1 MKSQKLFSRNFA
13 LLILGQSASLLGNF
27 ALKFALSMYVLERTG
42 SASVFAG
49 LLAIATLPMILFS
62 PIGGILA
69 DRANRRNLMV
79 ALDALSGLSVLA
91 AAFALSPERDIPVV
105 GALLAVL
112 SVLGAFESPAVQA
125 CVPQLLS
132 GDRLLKGN
140 AMVNQV
146 AAVASLIAPFLGSAA
161 YTAFGIESVLFGAAA
176 CFGITALL
184 ERMIRLPGRPAGA
197 RARPAAILRED
208 FSASMRF
215 LCREQ
220 PAILKLLLLSAL
232 VSLFVAGTV
241 LVGFP
246 YLVRTVLGL
255 SAAHYGAAESAL
267 GIAAILGS
275 ACVGLL
281 AHRLRLR
288 SLSTV
293 FVSFGACLIP
303 AGAAFLLPASAFAR
317 YILLLAMFCCC
328 QFGCS
333 IFSTCAISA
342 IQARTPEHLMGKLM
356 SCVFAISLCAQP
368 LGQIVYGALFDR
380 FCESPHWILI
390 PSGALVCL
398 IGVASAGFFR
408 KLEGA

>member
-1 MKSQKLFSRNFA
+1 MCIR
-13 LLILGQSASLLGNF
+13 
-27 ALKFALSMYVLERTG
+27 
-42 SASVFAG
+42 
-49 LLAIATLPMILFS
+49 
-62 PIGGILA
+62 
-69 DRANRRNLMV
+69 DR
-79 ALDALSGLSVLA
+79 
-91 AAFALSPERDIPVV
+91 SPERDIPVV

-112 SVLGAFESPAVQA
+112 SVLGAFESPTVQA
-125 CVPQLLS
+125 CVPQMLS

-241 LVGFP
+241 VVGFP

-368 LGQIVYGALFDR
+368 LGQIAVSYTHLDVYKRQTLDTVIIETPAR
-380 FCESPHWILI
+380 FATSAIVAKLNAPLTHRIEFHHSRRRRICQGKRAPGLT
-390 PSGALVCL
+390 ACL
-398 IGVASAGFFR
+398 LYTS
-408 KLEGA
+408 